1 MIFLA
6 ALVPWLVR
14 AGRGRERH
22 ALAFLGV
29 RPRRLTGHADK
40 KVGQAF
46 RPDVALES
54 GRKPDLHDNHMTAST
69 STTSSPA
76 AVAPRSSGS
85 AAPPLLDPEFLH
97 KLEQLELVSRRIFV
111 GRMKG
116 ERKSKRRGS
125 SVEFAEH
132 RNYTFGDDLRH
143 IDWNVYGRLDKLFL
157 KLFLEEEDLH
167 VYTLLDT
174 SLSMDFGN
182 PTKLRYGKQV
192 AAALSFI
199 GLVNHDRVLVDTFS
213 ARLDQGLHGIRGRSQ
228 MWRVVQYLDQLEATG
243 QSNLTAAAREFAIRH
258 AGKGVVV
265 VISDF
270 LDKHGY
276 QDALRYL
283 LARNMDIFVIH
294 ILSQEEVEPELVG
307 DLRLVDCEDDEIA
320 EITISA
326 PLLKRYKDNL
336 NAFVGGLKEWCTQR
350 GITYIF
356 TNNQFP
362 FDKLILNYLRQRGLV
377 K

>member
-1 MIFLA
+1 MA
-6 ALVPWLVR
+6 ATLP
-14 AGRGRERH
+14 ASET
-22 ALAFLGV
+22 
-29 RPRRLTGHADK
+29 RPAK
-40 KVGQAF
+40 
-46 RPDVALES
+46 
-54 GRKPDLHDNHMTAST
+54 
-69 STTSSPA
+69 PA
-76 AVAPRSSGS
+76 AARKDDDGSG
-85 AAPPLLDPEFLH
+85 PLLDPEFLH
-97 KLEQLELVSRRIFV
+97 RLEQLELVSRRIFV

-132 RNYTFGDDLRH
+132 RNYTSGDDLRH
-143 IDWNVYGRLDKLFL
+143 IDWNVYGRLDRLFL

-174 SLSMDFGN
+174 SLSMDFGK

-192 AAALSFI
+192 AAALAFI
-199 GLVNHDRVLVDTFS
+199 GLVNHDRVVLDTFS
-213 ARLDQGLHGIRGRSQ
+213 ARLDQGLHGVRGRSQ
-228 MWRVVQYLDQLEATG
+228 MWRVVQYLEHLAASGASD
-243 QSNLTAAAREFAIRH
+243 LTAAARQFAIRH

-270 LDKHGY
+270 LDRRGY

-283 LARNMDIFVIH
+283 LARNMDIYVIH

-307 DLRLVDCEDDEIA
+307 DLRLVDAEDEETA

-336 NAFVGGLKEWCTQR
+336 NLFVGGLKAWCTQR

-356 TNNQFP
+356 TNNLFP

>member
-1 MIFLA
+1 
-6 ALVPWLVR
+6 
-14 AGRGRERH
+14 
-22 ALAFLGV
+22 
-29 RPRRLTGHADK
+29 
-40 KVGQAF
+40 
-46 RPDVALES
+46 
-54 GRKPDLHDNHMTAST
+54 MTAPASA
-69 STTSSPA
+69 SSSPVA
-76 AVAPRSSGS
+76 APRSSGS

-228 MWRVVQYLDQLEATG
+228 MWRVVQYLDALQATG

-294 ILSQEEVEPELVG
+294 ILSREEVEPELVG
-307 DLRLVDCEDDEIA
+307 DLRLVDCEDDETA

-356 TNNQFP
+356 TNNEFP
-362 FDKLILNYLRQRGLV
+362 FDKLVLNYLRQRGLV

>member
-1 MIFLA
+1 
-6 ALVPWLVR
+6 
-14 AGRGRERH
+14 
-22 ALAFLGV
+22 
-29 RPRRLTGHADK
+29 
-40 KVGQAF
+40 
-46 RPDVALES
+46 
-54 GRKPDLHDNHMTAST
+54 MTA
-69 STTSSPA
+69 TTTET
-76 AVAPRSSGS
+76 
-85 AAPPLLDPEFLH
+85 PLLDPEFLH
-97 KLEQLELVSRRIFV
+97 KLEQLELVSRKIFV

-132 RNYTFGDDLRH
+132 RNYTSGDDLRH

-174 SLSMDFGN
+174 SLSMDFGE

-192 AAALSFI
+192 AAALAFI

-213 ARLDQGLHGIRGRSQ
+213 AQLTQGLHGIRGRSQ
-228 MWRVVQYLDQLEATG
+228 MWRVVQYLEQLQPTG
-243 QSNLTAAAREFAIRH
+243 TSNLTASAREFAIRH

-270 LDKHGY
+270 LDKQGY
-276 QDALRYL
+276 QEALRYL
-283 LARNMDIFVIH
+283 LARNMDIYVVQV
-294 ILSQEEVEPELVG
+294 LSQEEVTPELVG
-307 DLRLVDCEDDEIA
+307 DLRLVDVEDGEAA

-326 PLLKRYKDNL
+326 PLLKRYKDTL
-336 NAFVGGLKEWCTQR
+336 NAFVGGLKDWCTSR

-356 TNNQFP
+356 TTNQFP

>member
-1 MIFLA
+1 
-6 ALVPWLVR
+6 
-14 AGRGRERH
+14 
-22 ALAFLGV
+22 
-29 RPRRLTGHADK
+29 
-40 KVGQAF
+40 
-46 RPDVALES
+46 
-54 GRKPDLHDNHMTAST
+54 MTAAT
-69 STTSSPA
+69 EA
-76 AVAPRSSGS
+76 
-85 AAPPLLDPEFLH
+85 PLLDPEFLH
-97 KLEQLELVSRRIFV
+97 KLEQLELVSRKIFV

-132 RNYTFGDDLRH
+132 RNYTVGDDLRH

-167 VYTLLDT
+167 VYTVLDT
-174 SLSMDFGN
+174 SQSMDFGT
-182 PTKLRYGKQV
+182 PTKLHYGKQV
-192 AAALSFI
+192 AAALAFI

-228 MWRVVQYLDQLEATG
+228 MWRVVQYLEQLQPSGA
-243 QSNLTAAAREFAIRH
+243 SNLTAAAREFAIRH

-270 LDKHGY
+270 LDKLGY
-276 QDALRYL
+276 QEALRYL
-283 LARNMDIFVIH
+283 LARNMDIYVVQV
-294 ILSQEEVEPELVG
+294 LSQEEVQPELVG
-307 DLRLVDCEDDEIA
+307 DLRLVDAEDDEVA

-336 NAFVGGLKEWCTQR
+336 NAFVGALKEWCTSR

-356 TNNQFP
+356 TTNQYP
-362 FDKLILNYLRQRGLV
+362 FDKLILNYLRERGLV

>member
-1 MIFLA
+1 MSA
-6 ALVPWLVR
+6 
-14 AGRGRERH
+14 
-22 ALAFLGV
+22 
-29 RPRRLTGHADK
+29 
-40 KVGQAF
+40 
-46 RPDVALES
+46 
-54 GRKPDLHDNHMTAST
+54 TASQDAPSRT
-69 STTSSPA
+69 ETTRA
-76 AVAPRSSGS
+76 SGGQT
-85 AAPPLLDPEFLH
+85 PPLLDPEFLH
-97 KLEQLELVSRRIFV
+97 KLEQLEVVSRRIFV

-132 RNYTFGDDLRH
+132 RNYTVGDDLRH
-143 IDWNVYGRLDKLFL
+143 IDWNVYGRLDRLFL

-174 SLSMDFGN
+174 STSMDFGT

-213 ARLDQGLHGIRGRSQ
+213 ARLDQGLHGVRGRSQ
-228 MWRVVQYLDQLEATG
+228 MWRVVQYLEQLEPSG
-243 QSNLTAAAREFAIRH
+243 KSDLTAAAREFAIRH
-258 AGKGVVV
+258 SGKGVVV

-270 LDKHGY
+270 LDKRGY
-276 QDALRYL
+276 QEALRYL
-283 LARNMDIFVIH
+283 LARNMDIYVIQ
-294 ILSQEEVEPELVG
+294 ILSQEEVHPELVG
-307 DLRLVDCEDDEIA
+307 DLRLVDSEDDEVA
-320 EITISA
+320 DITISA

-336 NAFVGGLKEWCTQR
+336 NGFVGALKEWCTHR

-356 TNNQFP
+356 TTNQNP
-362 FDKLILNYLRQRGLV
+362 FDKLILNYLRERGLV

>member
-1 MIFLA
+1 MA
-6 ALVPWLVR
+6 A
-14 AGRGRERH
+14 
-22 ALAFLGV
+22 
-29 RPRRLTGHADK
+29 
-40 KVGQAF
+40 
-46 RPDVALES
+46 
-54 GRKPDLHDNHMTAST
+54 T
-69 STTSSPA
+69 STTPITAPASPPPAEKPASST
-76 AVAPRSSGS
+76 SG
-85 AAPPLLDPEFLH
+85 PLLDPEFLH
-97 KLEQLELVSRRIFV
+97 KLEQLELVSKKIFV

-132 RNYTFGDDLRH
+132 RNYTVGDDLRH
-143 IDWNVYGRLDKLFL
+143 IDWNVYGRLDRLFL

-174 SLSMDFGN
+174 SLSMDFGT

-192 AAALSFI
+192 SAALAFI
-199 GLVNHDRVLVDTFS
+199 GLVNHDRILVDTFS
-213 ARLDQGLHGIRGRSQ
+213 AQLDLGLRGVRGRSQ
-228 MWRVVQYLDQLEATG
+228 MWRIVQYLDRLEASG
-243 QSNLTAAAREFAIRH
+243 RSNLTTSAREFAIRH
-258 AGKGVVV
+258 SGKGVVV

-276 QDALRYL
+276 ADALRYL
-283 LARNMDIFVIH
+283 LARNMDIYVIQV
-294 ILSQEEVEPELVG
+294 LSQEEVEPELVG
-307 DLRLVDCEDDEIA
+307 DLKLVDVEDDDMA

-356 TNNQFP
+356 TTNQFP
-362 FDKLILNYLRQRGLV
+362 FDKLVLNYLRQRGLV

>member
-1 MIFLA
+1 MSLETSNI
-6 ALVPWLVR
+6 PEIPQR
-14 AGRGRERH
+14 APAGD
-22 ALAFLGV
+22 LN
-29 RPRRLTGHADK
+29 
-40 KVGQAF
+40 
-46 RPDVALES
+46 S
-54 GRKPDLHDNHMTAST
+54 G
-69 STTSSPA
+69 
-76 AVAPRSSGS
+76 
-85 AAPPLLDPEFLH
+85 PLLDPVFLH
-97 KLEQLELVSRRIFV
+97 KLEQLELISRKIFV

-116 ERKSKRRGS
+116 ERKSRRRGS

-132 RNYTFGDDLRH
+132 RNYTTGDDLRH

-167 VYTLLDT
+167 VYTVLDA
-174 SLSMDFGN
+174 SLSMDFGT

-192 AAALSFI
+192 AAALAFI

-213 ARLDQGLHGIRGRSQ
+213 ARLEQGLHGIRGRSQ
-228 MWRVVQYLDQLEATG
+228 MWRVIQYLEKLQPTG
-243 QSNLTAAAREFAIRH
+243 SSDLTAACREFAIRH

-270 LDKHGY
+270 LDKRGY

-283 LARNMDIFVIH
+283 LARNMDIYVVH
-294 ILSQEEVEPELVG
+294 VLSQEEVNPELVG
-307 DLRLVDCEDDEIA
+307 DLRLVDVEDGDSA

-326 PLLKRYKDNL
+326 PLLKRYKDTL
-336 NAFVGGLKEWCTQR
+336 NAFVGGLKEWCTSR

-356 TNNQFP
+356 TTNQYP
-362 FDKLILNYLRQRGLV
+362 FDKLILNYLRERGLV

>member
-1 MIFLA
+1 MA
-6 ALVPWLVR
+6 AAVT
-14 AGRGRERH
+14 ASASQG
-22 ALAFLGV
+22 A
-29 RPRRLTGHADK
+29 
-40 KVGQAF
+40 
-46 RPDVALES
+46 
-54 GRKPDLHDNHMTAST
+54 TAST
-69 STTSSPA
+69 AATARPA
-76 AVAPRSSGS
+76 GT

-132 RNYTFGDDLRH
+132 RNYAVGDDLRH

-167 VYTLLDT
+167 FYTLLDT
-174 SLSMDFGN
+174 SLSMDFGT

-192 AAALSFI
+192 AAALAFV
-199 GLVNHDRVLVDTFS
+199 GLVNHDRVLLDTFS
-213 ARLDQGLHGIRGRSQ
+213 ARLDAGLRGIRGRSQ
-228 MWRVVQYLDQLEATG
+228 MYRVIDYLEHLEPTG
-243 QSNLTAAAREFAIRH
+243 RGDLTAAAREFAIRH

-270 LDKHGY
+270 LDKRGY

-283 LARNMDIFVIH
+283 LARNMDIYVIH
-294 ILSQEEVEPELVG
+294 VLSQQEVEPELAG
-307 DLRLVDCEDDEIA
+307 DLRLVDAEDEEIA

-356 TNNQFP
+356 TTNVFP

-377 K
+377 Q